1 MKFPIKFKAF
11 MQQQWEL
18 GLMLLSL
25 HAVLVWGFNT
35 PFQKALIICH
45 YGFFLLWQPV
55 WRTKEKISLQALA
68 LFLAAGIVMILF
80 LNWWLLAF
88 WLSILFALLG
98 GRIFTTQARSASIGY
113 LLAAGYLIAMLLMWI
128 VPKLFIGSEQYNATA
143 FAIPTFLIEYV
154 LALLPVTIVFTRV
167 AKEERGHPPVL
178 DFFYTLLLLFLAVI
192 LVLGSFAIQAS
203 SGTNYLE
210 VILTVVFSA
219 AITLITISWLWDPRA
234 GFAGIGQI
242 LSRYL
247 LSIGLPFEIWVKNIA
262 ELAERKSSAK
272 DFTVSAVQEVSAL
285 PWVSGIQWSTTETQ
299 GEAGTKTKHF
309 ANFDFNDFNL
319 SIYTKWPLT
328 PAITIHLKLLT
339 QILGEFYEA
348 KRREET
354 LSQNIYM
361 QAVYETGSRLTHDIK
376 NLVQSMS
383 ALCSAAEQTAEEDSE
398 RLVALIRRQLP
409 LLNQRLARTL
419 EKLEAP
425 RIEKNRQLKLT
436 TWWKRI
442 KQHHTQSNIEFV
454 AKDIPSLDIDPDF
467 LDSIVDNLLQNA
479 IEKRKNDR
487 GIHIMA
493 VLNATDEYLIEVR
506 DTGKAMPQGTA
517 EQLFKKQ
524 ISSENG
530 LGIGLYHAGKQALQS
545 GFQLSLVENKDGAV
559 RFRLSKLEQ
568 TLIAAK
574 P

>member
-1 MKFPIKFKAF
+1 MPNISLKLKNLL
-11 MQQQWEL
+11 QQQWEL
-18 GLMLLSL
+18 GFMLLSL
-25 HAVLVWGFNT
+25 HAVVVWGFNT

-98 GRIFTTQARSASIGY
+98 GRIFTTQAKSARIGY
-113 LLAAGYLIAMLLMWI
+113 LLAAGYLIAVLLVWI
-128 VPKLFIGSEQYNATA
+128 VPKLFIGSREYNAS
-143 FAIPTFLIEYV
+143 TFDVPKFLVEYL
-154 LALLPVTIVFTRV
+154 LALLPLSILFTRV

-203 SGTNYLE
+203 SNTNYVE
-210 VILTVVFSA
+210 VILKVVFSSA
-219 AITLITISWLWDPRA
+219 VTLVAISWLWDPRA

-247 LSIGLPFEIWVKNIA
+247 LSIGLPFEVWVKNIA
-262 ELAERKSSAK
+262 ELADKESSAK
-272 DFTVSAVQEVSAL
+272 SFITAAIGEVTVL
-285 PWVSGIQWSTTETQ
+285 PWVSGVAWRAEESNGESGIQ
-299 GEAGTKTKHF
+299 TKHYATF
-309 ANFDFNDFNL
+309 SFHDFTL
-319 SIYTKWPLT
+319 SIYTRWPLT
-328 PAITIHLKLLT
+328 PAITIHLRLLS

-383 ALCSAAEQTAEEDSE
+383 ALCSAAEQTSDDDNE

-409 LLNQRLARTL
+409 LLNQRMARTL

-425 RIEKNRQLKLT
+425 RVEKNRQRKLT
-436 TWWKRI
+436 SWWKQI
-442 KQHHTQSNIEFV
+442 KQHHAQSNIAFI
-454 AKDIPSLDIDPDF
+454 AKEIPSLDIDPDF

-479 IEKRKNDR
+479 IEKRKSDR
-487 GIHIMA
+487 DIQITA
-493 VLNATDEYLIEVR
+493 ILSPSDEYLIEVY
-506 DTGKAMPQGTA
+506 DTGKAMPHTTA
-517 EQLFKKQ
+517 AQLFKKQ
-524 ISSENG
+524 VSSENG
-530 LGIGLYHAGKQALQS
+530 LGIGLYHAGKQALQA
-545 GFQLSLVENKDGAV
+545 GYQLCLVENRDGAV
-559 RFRLSKLEQ
+559 RFRLSREPAQ
-568 TLIAAK
+568 A
-574 P
+574 

>member
-1 MKFPIKFKAF
+1 LPI
-11 MQQQWEL
+11 
-18 GLMLLSL
+18 S
-25 HAVLVWGFNT
+25 
-35 PFQKALIICH
+35 I
-45 YGFFLLWQPV
+45 FF
-55 WRTKEKISLQALA
+55 TS
-68 LFLAAGIVMILF
+68 
-80 LNWWLLAF
+80 
-88 WLSILFALLG
+88 
-98 GRIFTTQARSASIGY
+98 
-113 LLAAGYLIAMLLMWI
+113 
-128 VPKLFIGSEQYNATA
+128 
-143 FAIPTFLIEYV
+143 
-154 LALLPVTIVFTRV
+154 V

-178 DFFYTLLLLFLAVI
+178 DFFYTLLLLFLAII

-234 GFAGIGQI
+234 GFAGLGQI

-262 ELAERKSSAK
+262 ELAERKSNAK
-272 DFTVSAVQEVSAL
+272 DFTLSAIQEVNAL
-285 PWVSGIQWSTTETQ
+285 PWVSGVAWNSNETS
-299 GEAGTKTKHF
+299 GEGGIKTKHF
-309 ANFDFNDFNL
+309 ATYNFNDFHL
-319 SIYTKWPLT
+319 TIYTRWVLT

-383 ALCSAAEQTAEEDSE
+383 GLCSAAEQTTEQDNE

-442 KQHHTQSNIEFV
+442 KQHHAQSNIEFV
-454 AKDIPSLDIDPDF
+454 AKEIPMLDIDPDF

-493 VLNATDEYLIEVR
+493 TLSAAQDYLIEVR
-506 DTGKAMPQGTA
+506 DNGKAMPEATA
-517 EQLFKKQ
+517 DQLFKKQ
-524 ISSENG
+524 VSSENG

-545 GFQLSLVENKDGAV
+545 GYQLSLVENTNGSV

-568 TLIAAK
+568 VPASTK
-574 P
+574 PE